1 MLEKRKNKAFNDAK
15 DIIVKNNLIF
25 IEDIIANIGISKP
38 TFYKYF
44 KVGGEEFNE
53 LKRLLDRNRIDQKVS
68 MRKKWFDSDAPALQM
83 GLYKLLSTEE
93 ELIRLSNQYKI
104 KEEDEDELNE
114 TDEAIKAIVGLINKK
129 SDKK

>member
-1 MLEKRKNKAFNDAK
+1 MLEKRKEKAFEDAK
-15 DIIVKNNLIF
+15 DVIVKNNLIF
-25 IEDIIANIGISKP
+25 IEDIIANIGISKT
-38 TFYKYF
+38 TFYQYF
-44 KVGGEEFNE
+44 KVGGDELNE

-104 KEEDEDELNE
+104 KEDDGDELNE
-114 TDEAIKAIVGLINKK
+114 TDEAIKAIVGLISKK

>member
-1 MLEKRKNKAFNDAK
+1 MLEKRKEKAFEDAK
-15 DIIVKNNLIF
+15 DVIVKNNLIF
-25 IEDIIANIGISKP
+25 IEDIIANIGISKT
-38 TFYKYF
+38 TFYQYF
-44 KVGGEEFNE
+44 KVGGDELNE
-53 LKRLLDRNRIDQKVS
+53 LKRLLDKNRIDLKVS

-104 KEEDEDELNE
+104 KEDDGDELNE

>member
-1 MLEKRKNKAFNDAK
+1 MLERRKKKAFEDAKEAIRKNKLVF
-15 DIIVKNNLIF
+15 V
-25 IEDIIANIGISKP
+25 EDVVANVGISKT
-38 TFYKYF
+38 TFYDYF
-44 KVGGEEFNE
+44 KVKGEEFAE
-53 LKRLLDRNRIDQKVS
+53 FKRMLDKNRIDLKVS

-104 KEEDEDELNE
+104 KEEDGDELNE

>member
-1 MLEKRKNKAFNDAK
+1 MLEKKKEKAFNDAK
-15 DIIVKNNLIF
+15 DVIVNNNLIF
-25 IEDIIANIGISKP
+25 IEDIIANVGISKT
-38 TFYKYF
+38 TFYQYF
-44 KVGGEEFNE
+44 KVGGEESNE
-53 LKRLLDRNRIDQKVS
+53 LKRMLDKNRIDQKVR

-114 TDEAIKAIVGLINKK
+114 TDEAIKAIVKLINSK

>member
-1 MLEKRKNKAFNDAK
+1 MLEKKKEKAFNDAK
-15 DIIVKNNLIF
+15 DVIVNNNLIF
-25 IEDIIANIGISKP
+25 IEDIIANVGISKT
-38 TFYKYF
+38 TFYQYF
-44 KVGGEEFNE
+44 KVGGEESNE
-53 LKRLLDRNRIDQKVS
+53 LKRMLDKNRIDQKVR

-114 TDEAIKAIVGLINKK
+114 TDEAIKEIVKLINSK